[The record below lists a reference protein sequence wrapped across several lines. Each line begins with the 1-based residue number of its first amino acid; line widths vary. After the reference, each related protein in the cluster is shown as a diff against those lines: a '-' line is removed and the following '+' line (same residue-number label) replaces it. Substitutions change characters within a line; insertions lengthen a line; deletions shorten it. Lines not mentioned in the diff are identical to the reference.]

1 MTDGGVITCF
11 AYGQTGSGKT
21 YTMQGLTN
29 SLVNDL
35 FVSSNERYGE
45 NGITYMIS
53 FFEIYG
59 GRSYDL
65 LNKRKKLVIR
75 EDGDNRVTPLPLQ
88 PLTFLKIK
96 VVGLVQREAYSP

>member
-1 MTDGGVITCF
+1 
-11 AYGQTGSGKT
+11 
-21 YTMQGLTN
+21 MQGLTN

-35 FVSSNERYGE
+35 FESSNQKFGQ
-45 NGITYMIS
+45 NNITYMIS

-75 EDGDNRVTPLPLQ
+75 EDGDNRVTHPLPH
-88 PLTFLKIK
+88 PF
-96 VVGLVQREAYSP
+96 

>member
-1 MTDGGVITCF
+1 
-11 AYGQTGSGKT
+11 
-21 YTMQGLTN
+21 MQGLTN

-35 FVSSNERYGE
+35 FESSNERYGANE
-45 NGITYMIS
+45 ITYMVS

-75 EDGDNRVTPLPLQ
+75 EDG
-88 PLTFLKIK
+88 
-96 VVGLVQREAYSP
+96 E